1 MKKRFLIVWL
11 TFVIGSFSVFASEFL
26 TPTVLDVRA
35 AGMGGSYLCD
45 FKQPFVLLNN
55 PCGMS
60 FSGKQVFL
68 PSLAFDLGGPPAAA
82 SKLFDLVKSSDGGS
96 MTDMLVDML
105 KESNGIFIDLDM
117 MLPLTFS
124 RVANN
129 WGIGFYNNIFVRGDL
144 PSISSVTAIAGGD
157 LMLAGG
163 FSVPILNN
171 DFHRLSLGISTKLV
185 GRFNIIYTGSVT
197 GLTSMEFDSLP
208 ADMTLAAGFDV
219 GATYILWDI
228 LSLSAVWKDLY
239 LGMSH
244 GLGTITSMSFSNEE
258 EWRKFMQNGDLS
270 LGVGVQVPTGI
281 LKKVLTSFSVYVD
294 YDSFTSIF
302 NKEKAVFLPHPLLN
316 LSAGLEAVLFK
327 TIALRFGMR
336 GPYLA
341 AGAGIDLGP
350 FHLSMAIY
358 GKEKGIDPGASSQV
372 HGAFSL
378 SFYY

>member
-1 MKKRFLIVWL
+1 MKQCFLVVCL
-11 TFVIGSFSVFASEFL
+11 TFVIGSFSVSASDFL

-55 PCGMS
+55 PSGMS

-82 SKLFDLVKSSDGGS
+82 SKLFALMKSSDSES

-105 KESNGIFIDLDM
+105 KESNGIFIDVDM

-144 PSISSVTAIAGGD
+144 PSVTSVTAIAGGD

-163 FSVPILNN
+163 FSFPVLNN

-208 ADMTLAAGFDV
+208 AAMTLAAGFDV
-219 GATYILWDI
+219 GATYTLWDI
-228 LSLSAVWKDLY
+228 LSFSAVWKDLY

-244 GLGTITSMSFSNEE
+244 GLGAITSMSFSSEE

-270 LGVGVQVPTGI
+270 LGMGVQIPTGI

-302 NKEKAVFLPHPLLN
+302 NKKKAIFLPHPLLN
-316 LSAGLEAVLFK
+316 LSAGFEAVLFK
-327 TIALRFGMR
+327 TIALRFGMV

-341 AGAGIDLGP
+341 SGAGVDLGP

-358 GKEKGIDPGASSQV
+358 GKEKGIDPGASPQV
-372 HGAFSL
+372 HGAFAL